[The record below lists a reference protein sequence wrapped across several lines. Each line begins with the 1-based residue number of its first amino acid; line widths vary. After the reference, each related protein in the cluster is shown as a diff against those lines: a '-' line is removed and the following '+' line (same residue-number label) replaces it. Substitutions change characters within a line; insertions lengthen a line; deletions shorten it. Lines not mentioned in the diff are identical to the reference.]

1 MKKGPI
7 TCLEIEK
14 AIAKSKSNRAPC
26 EDRIT
31 ADMLEADPSMS
42 AKCLV
47 GLFNK
52 VWTEE
57 KVPDAWKKG
66 ILILKKEIYPSVTT
80 GEALTPCLFLARYF
94 AGSFFTESNP
104 VYIRHSGKNKQVF
117 VKADLALTRFLS
129 CAQS

>member
-14 AIAKSKSNRAPC
+14 VIAKSKSNRAPG

-31 ADMLEADPSMS
+31 ADMLKADPSMS

-57 KVPDAWKKG
+57 KVPDAWKKES
-66 ILILKKEIYPSVTT
+66 LSSFLKKEIYPSVTT
-80 GEALTPCLFLARYF
+80 GEALTSCLIMARYF
-94 AGSFFTESNP
+94 VGSFFTESNP
-104 VYIRHSGKNKQVF
+104 VR
-117 VKADLALTRFLS
+117 
-129 CAQS
+129 